1 MKQLILAL
9 GAVGMLSTAALAQ
22 DKKET
27 ELKTELLKNARIE
40 LVDQLKTMSLEEAKV
55 NQFADCYIA
64 DLDKNLSYTELKE
77 LDGLAEGKQP
87 SEDLQKKLSTLGMDC
102 AKILEP

>member
-22 DKKET
+22 DKKEA
-27 ELKTELLKNARIE
+27 ELKADLLKKAKTE

-55 NQFADCYIA
+55 TKFADCYIA
-64 DLDKNLSYTELKE
+64 DLDKNLSYKELKE
-77 LDGLAEGKQP
+77 LDGIAEGTQP
-87 SEDLQKKLSTLGMDC
+87 SEELQKKLATLGMEC